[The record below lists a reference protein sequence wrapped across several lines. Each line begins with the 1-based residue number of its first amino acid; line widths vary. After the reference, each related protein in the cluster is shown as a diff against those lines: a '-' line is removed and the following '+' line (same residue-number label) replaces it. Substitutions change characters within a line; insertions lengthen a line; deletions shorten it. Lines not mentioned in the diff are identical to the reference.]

1 MAGRDMAAEVRARL
15 DAAGVGYEVL
25 PCEPELADTAQF
37 CAHYGHDPADSAN
50 TILVAG
56 RVPVGERPPVAACV
70 VLATSRLD
78 VNNVVRKRLG
88 VRKASFASADLT
100 SELTGMLIGGVTPIA
115 LPPGVPVWV
124 DEAVLG
130 RDRVII
136 GSGDRSSK
144 IRLAPEALITL
155 GGEAVT
161 ALGKPA

>member
-1 MAGRDMAAEVRARL
+1 
-15 DAAGVGYEVL
+15 
-25 PCEPELADTAQF
+25 
-37 CAHYGHDPADSAN
+37 
-50 TILVAG
+50 VAG
-56 RVPVGERPPVAACV
+56 RVPDGERPPVAACV

-88 VRKASFASADLT
+88 VRKASFASAVLT
-100 SELTGMLIGGVTPIA
+100 ADVTGMLIGGVTPIA
-115 LPPGVPVWV
+115 LPPDVPVWV
-124 DEAVLG
+124 DEAVVE

-155 GGEAVT
+155 GAEVVT